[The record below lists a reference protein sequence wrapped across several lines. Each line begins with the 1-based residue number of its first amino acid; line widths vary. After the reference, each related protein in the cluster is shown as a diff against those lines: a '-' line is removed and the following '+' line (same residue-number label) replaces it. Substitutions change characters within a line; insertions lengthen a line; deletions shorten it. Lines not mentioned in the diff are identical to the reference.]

1 MKKIHQQN
9 AFVFAEASGVSRAQT
24 SVRQQASGGRVVL
37 GMYFGD
43 FGTLGNL
50 FSGFRD
56 FGKPISW
63 ISGLWEI
70 PIFGIEGP
78 LWDRIWDHYGAIF
91 RISHIVGPS
100 VGPLWDIVWD
110 HCGAIVGPIVGLIG

>member
-1 MKKIHQQN
+1 MVCIVVV
-9 AFVFAEASGVSRAQT
+9 AWDLFSGFRECGKT
-24 SVRQQASGGRVVL
+24 YFLEFGTL
-37 GMYFGD
+37 GNTYFGD
-43 FGTLGNL
+43 FRTLGNL